1 MKSSTP
7 VHGLLPVL
15 KQPGLT
21 SHDVVA
27 RARRLLGTRRI
38 GHTGTLDPGAAGVLV
53 LMVGRATRLAEL
65 LQAEDKAYVA
75 EMYLGVAT
83 DTQDGYGTRLPTA
96 GTTVPGEQRLRDVVR
111 RFVGPL
117 KQVPPMASAVRKDG
131 RRLYELARAGVEVDR
146 PARQV
151 YVDRLD
157 VLRIAPGADK
167 GDASSLGTGTRVTMR
182 VDCSKGTYVRTLCH
196 DIGEALGCGAYM
208 SFLLRT
214 GAGAVDLAMTRTL
227 DDLEREAKAGP
238 IALLPADA
246 ALGHVPAR
254 SLTEAGARAV
264 QHGQTIGPEHF
275 DEAAAANERSSDAPA
290 TSPRPRPGADMLR
303 LYDAAGM
310 FLALARPHPDR
321 SGRWRPRIVFRDE
334 RGNARD

>member
-1 MKSSTP
+1 MSASTP
-7 VHGLLPVL
+7 VSGLLPVL

-27 RARRLLGTRRI
+27 KARRLLGTRRI

-65 LQAEDKAYVA
+65 LQAEDKTYVA
-75 EMYLGVAT
+75 EMCLGVAT
-83 DTQDGYGTRLPTA
+83 DTQDAYGTRLPTA
-96 GTTVPGEQRLRDVVR
+96 RETMPPEQRLREVIR
-111 RFVGPL
+111 RFVGPVE
-117 KQVPPMASAVRKDG
+117 QVPPMTSAVRRGG

-157 VLRIAPGADK
+157 VLRIAPPPG
-167 GDASSLGTGTRVTMR
+167 GGEASPLRPGTRVTMR

-214 GAGAVDLAMTRTL
+214 GAGAVDLTMTRTL

-254 SLTEAGARAV
+254 SLTEAGVRAV
-264 QHGQTIGPEHF
+264 QHGQTIGAEHF
-275 DEAAAANERSSDAPA
+275 GEGVPVSAADLDAPT
-290 TSPRPRPGADMLR
+290 TSPRSRPGADLLR
-303 LYDAAGM
+303 LYDGTGM
-310 FLALARPHPDR
+310 FLALARPHPDH

-334 RGNARD
+334 RGNAGG